1 MGKYD
6 QYIITTPRPLE
17 YTHFRLPPDVRRS
30 VTWAD
35 STVVDGMCNMECIWY
50 YKPLSGTPHHV
61 ETDTD
66 EILAFIGTNH
76 EDPEDLG
83 GIIRFRFEDEWVTLT
98 KSCMIYLPKGM
109 YHCPFKVE
117 EVRTPIL
124 HICVTP
130 QRKYAK
136 HRQKDG
142 ADLPQPP
149 NTNK

>member
-50 YKPLSGTPHHV
+50 YKPLSGPPHHV

-66 EILAFIGTNH
+66 EILACIGTNH

-98 KSCMIYLPKGM
+98 KSCMIYLPK
-109 YHCPFKVE
+109 
-117 EVRTPIL
+117 
-124 HICVTP
+124 
-130 QRKYAK
+130 
-136 HRQKDG
+136 
-142 ADLPQPP
+142 
-149 NTNK
+149 

>member
-50 YKPLSGTPHHV
+50 YKPLSGPPHHV

-98 KSCMIYLPKGM
+98 KCSQ
-109 YHCPFKVE
+109 
-117 EVRTPIL
+117 PISGRNFS
-124 HICVTP
+124 T
-130 QRKYAK
+130 
-136 HRQKDG
+136 
-142 ADLPQPP
+142 
-149 NTNK
+149 

>member
-50 YKPLSGTPHHV
+50 YKPLSGPPHHV

-83 GIIRFRFEDEWVTLT
+83 GIIRFRFEDEWV
-98 KSCMIYLPKGM
+98 
-109 YHCPFKVE
+109 PFKVE